1 MTTSKSPN
9 AIARVAYLSA
19 QHSIPAYHHIKSP
32 HKFTQ
37 HQLVACLVLKEFFTT
52 DYRGIEQILKDSSDL
67 RNILEL
73 SDIPHY
79 TTFQKAAHRLTN
91 KNTLDKLIKE
101 ILAMAI
107 EGKIMKKNVALS
119 INAGKVKRSI
129 P

>member
-9 AIARVAYLSA
+9 AIAHVAYLSA
-19 QHSIPAYHHIKSP
+19 QHSIPAYHHTKSP

-73 SDIPHY
+73 SNIPHY
-79 TTFQKAAHRLTN
+79 TTLQKAAHRLTN
-91 KNTLDKLIKE
+91 KNTLDKLIKA

-107 EGKIMKKNVALS
+107 KGKI
-119 INAGKVKRSI
+119 I
-129 P
+129 